1 LNPLSA
7 LFGAGVEIRN
17 RLYDRGTFRA
27 NRLQAP
33 VISVGSISVGGA
45 GKTPFLIMLGEHLKQ
60 RGLTFDVLSRG
71 YGRKT
76 TGVMLVDPA
85 GLPQQFGDEPLL
97 IARQMGVPVIIGED
111 RYAAGQFAEGKFG
124 PQVHLLDDGFQH
136 RRLARDFDIVLITE
150 HDLHDALLPVGRLRE
165 PLSSLSRASAVV
177 LMDGVSPEQVP
188 LREGQSAWRV
198 SRSIVPPE
206 TSDTYFAFCGIA
218 RPQSFFAE
226 LRKAGV
232 HLAGTHE
239 FDDHYSYGASDVQLL
254 LRLRQQSGA
263 TAFITTEKDEVNLGG
278 YLHQM
283 QPVRIVPVR
292 MHFEPAPERIAGA
305 ADRSTSLIE
314 QLYSFIVRQNPGCV
328 RE

>member
-1 LNPLSA
+1 MNPLSA
-7 LFGAGVEIRN
+7 LFGAGIEIRN

-27 NRLQAP
+27 NRLLAP
-33 VISVGSISVGGA
+33 VISVGSISAGGA

-60 RGLTFDVLSRG
+60 RGLSFDVLSRG

-85 GLPQQFGDEPLL
+85 GSPQEFGDEPLL
-97 IARQMGVPVIIGED
+97 IARKLGVPVIVGED

-136 RRLARDFDIVLITE
+136 RRLARDFDIVLVTE
-150 HDLHDALLPVGRLRE
+150 RDLHDALLPVGRLRE

-177 LMDGVSPEQVP
+177 LMDGVSPKQVP

-206 TSDTYFAFCGIA
+206 TSETYFAFCGIA

-226 LRKAGV
+226 LRNAGV
-232 HLAGTHE
+232 RLAAMHE
-239 FDDHYSYGASDVQLL
+239 FDDHHSYSAADVQLL

-263 TAFITTEKDEVNLGG
+263 TAFITTEKDEANLGG
-278 YLHQM
+278 HLPQM
-283 QPVRIVPVR
+283 QPVHIAPVR
-292 MHFEPAPERIAGA
+292 MQFGPTPERVAGLSDSA
-305 ADRSTSLIE
+305 ASPVD
-314 QLYSFIVRQNPGCV
+314 QLYNFVARQNQGRV